1 MNTVT
6 TTTFCLFD
14 GRHEL
19 PANSGAIFSSFDFST
34 NRGVRTIDFEKL
46 IGLLDNNNSVD
57 LIVTGL
63 TPALVEILIEVTQ
76 RVTLGIMEEPLAE
89 FNLLHYNPNTKD
101 YWKQRIPLKM
111 DHGNFYAEFYPAW
124 ND

>member
-1 MNTVT
+1 VT

-19 PANSGAIFSSFDFST
+19 PSNSGAIFSSFDFSS
-34 NRGVRTIDFEKL
+34 NRGVRTINFEKL
-46 IGLLDNNNSVD
+46 IGLLDNNSPVN

-63 TPALVEILIEVTQ
+63 TPALVEVLTEVTQ
-76 RVTLGIMEEPLAE
+76 RVTLGTYEGGMPLAE
-89 FNLLHYNPNTKD
+89 FNLLHFNPNTKD
-101 YWKQRIPLKM
+101 YWKQRIPLRIS
-111 DHGNFYAEFYPAW
+111 DGDYYAGFYPEW